1 VVHILTKPKASAK
14 VKKLCKNYKGIRIP
28 ALIPATNYNLTG
40 SLTPGGTFFDPP
52 KKTPKATIQT
62 LTKSIKA
69 QITLKKKIS
78 KLKEELCDE
87 EYNEKIM
94 RKELEGSE

>member
-1 VVHILTKPKASAK
+1 MTKPKASAK
-14 VKKLCKNYKGIRIP
+14 VKKLFKNYKGIRIP
-28 ALIPATNYNLTG
+28 AMIPTTNYNITGMNNLTG
-40 SLTPGGTFFDPP
+40 GSFFDPP

-94 RKELEGSE
+94 RKELEGSV